1 MPQPSSKYNPQT
13 ITSLSDFDTIDFA
26 TPASLEVFHELMEI
40 AKEIEACRAS
50 L

>member
-1 MPQPSSKYNPQT
+1 MPHLSSKFNPQEVK
-13 ITSLSDFDTIDFA
+13 SLSDFETIDFA
-26 TPASLEVFHELMEI
+26 TPASLEVFHELMDI